1 MTFNLKAL
9 TMEDNMRSR
18 NRIGS
23 VRTCWFFV
31 IVLASILITSGT
43 APAAAQE
50 RIDFKVGLAA
60 MVNTALPL
68 YLADAGGFYA
78 NQGLKVIISDMGGG
92 SRGAQALETGEIQ
105 VMHVGLSGVVSRNVK
120 GGNLRVIAS
129 LSNVMRFTFFSDPR
143 VKTATDLKGGII
155 GVSSFGSESDS
166 AATLALQKL
175 GLTRADVTFKE
186 VGGSPQRLAA
196 IKSGAIKAAAMNEP
210 VATMAHEQGLYPMV
224 DLFAEQIPW
233 LFTGLTID
241 KKYFDGNR
249 ELLVRFMKATLEGS
263 YRGLADEKW
272 AKEVLAKEF
281 KLSDPRVINIAYNDF
296 KAQMPE
302 NAMPTKA
309 ATENVLAQL
318 QSFGIKL
325 KSQKV
330 EDYVDTSIIDALIK
344 DGTLA
349 GLQKKYGKP

>member
-1 MTFNLKAL
+1 ML
-9 TMEDNMRSR
+9 TCNT
-18 NRIGS
+18 IGR
-23 VRTCWFFV
+23 VRTLWF
-31 IVLASILITSGT
+31 VLLLILITSVLN
-43 APAAAQE
+43 PVAAQE
-50 RIDFKVGLAA
+50 RAEVKVGLAA

-78 NQGLKVIISDMGGG
+78 NKGITVVIADMGGG

-105 VMHVGLSGVVSRNVK
+105 VMHVGLSGVASRNIQ

-129 LSNVMRFTFFSDPR
+129 LSNVMRFTFFSGPK
-143 VKTATDLKGGII
+143 VKTAADLKGGVV

-175 GLTRADVTFKE
+175 GLSRADVTLKE

-196 IKSGAIKAAAMNEP
+196 IKSGTVRAAAMNEP
-210 VATMAHEQGLYPMV
+210 AATLAHEQGLYPMV

-233 LFTGLTID
+233 LFTGLTVD
-241 KKYFDGNR
+241 KRYLDSHR
-249 ELLVRFMKATLEGS
+249 ELLTRFMQATLEGS
-263 YRGLADEKW
+263 YRGLADETW
-272 AKEVLAKEF
+272 AKEVLARKF
-281 KLSDPRVINIAYNDF
+281 KLSDPRIIDIAYNDF
-296 KAQMPE
+296 KTQMPE

-309 ATENVLAQL
+309 AAENVLVQL

-330 EDYVDTSIIDALIK
+330 EDYVDTSIIDKLIT
-344 DGTLA
+344 DGSLM